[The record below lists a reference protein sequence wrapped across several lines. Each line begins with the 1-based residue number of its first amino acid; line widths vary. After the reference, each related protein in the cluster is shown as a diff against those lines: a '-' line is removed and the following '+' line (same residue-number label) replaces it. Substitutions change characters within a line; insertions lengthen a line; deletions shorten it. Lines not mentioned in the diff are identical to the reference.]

1 MWTVGPTWYAILL
14 VAEALGQTGHAR
26 VADLN
31 ANAGNQYTPGYVIY
45 EDNQPVRLVLL
56 NYMSDTTGA
65 SDYTASVQT
74 SASQVQVRYVATEH
88 KVAVLNVP
96 ALRYLIAPQV
106 SSKTNITFAG
116 QVSPQ

>member
-88 KVAVLNVP
+88 E
-96 ALRYLIAPQV
+96 V
-106 SSKTNITFAG
+106 SSAKRTCAQVPDCAASQLEDKHHLRRAG
-116 QVSPQ
+116 